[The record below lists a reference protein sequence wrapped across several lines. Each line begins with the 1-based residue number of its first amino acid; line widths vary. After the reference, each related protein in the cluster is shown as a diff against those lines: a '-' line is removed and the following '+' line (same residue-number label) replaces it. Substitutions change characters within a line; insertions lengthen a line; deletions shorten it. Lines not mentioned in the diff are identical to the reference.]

1 MRIVLQSI
9 AKALTYVKPPAIG
22 RGKTERNMITET
34 TYSESE
40 LEHGKCTSCDE
51 TSDEIVW
58 WDGRCVDCIEEE
70 KFYHETMK
78 GL

>member
-1 MRIVLQSI
+1 MLANSI
-9 AKALTYVKPPAIG
+9 NHPPEGGVKTN
-22 RGKTERNMITET
+22 RDMITET

-51 TSDEIVW
+51 TSNEIVE

-70 KFYHETMK
+70 KFYDETMK